1 MKYWFSHMSLR
12 YSNSRRRYPEAE
24 LENASH
30 ELSHLEHELSRDQI
44 KQRAL
49 ALQEKLSQLTARR
62 YELEE
67 EAGGRPPHDLTP
79 FWSTGPFSGP
89 MHWSTHRPQS

>member
-1 MKYWFSHMSLR
+1 MIRCYAQ
-12 YSNSRRRYPEAE
+12 AE

-67 EAGGRPPHDLTP
+67 EAGVVHYSHHLV
-79 FWSTGPFSGP
+79 
-89 MHWSTHRPQS
+89 HWSIR